1 MPETEV
7 KKKTN
12 TAATK
17 KAHIKANK
25 RKKRKL
31 RIKRI
36 LYSFTLLF
44 LLSIIFILLILI
56 FTDKDFTK
64 NKEEINIVEIK
75 KKENSNNI
83 IVKLNQKGSCSL
95 DKTEWIDSNKKICE
109 FVDTYIL
116 DKIYLKDIND
126 NIIEK
131 DLKVDYSYIEEFKVN
146 KKKMILAVNAQ
157 DKIDYGLVIKGKMET
172 EVEFISDNNDI
183 ATVSEDGTVTGISA
197 GETTIHVKFKDKEEK
212 INIKVSNLIIPVA
225 SDFNF
230 DKDYLTC
237 DIYSK
242 EENDELD
249 EILKFRVSEA
259 GYKTRAG
266 AVAAARFIGLE
277 FPYIINYF
285 SENGRYPG
293 VDGEGRYY
301 HEGLYLNKSRYSVL
315 SHSMHG
321 PGVWGCYIHSVPAE
335 KEIRNGL
342 DCSGFIT
349 WIIKQAG
356 YSPGDL
362 GAGVSPGVED
372 MTDLGEKIH
381 LTEDVVKNT
390 LKPGDLLSG
399 DGVPDIEP
407 INGGHI
413 AMVAGINGD
422 DIYVSEELWWGTGYV
437 GAVIRKYST
446 KDLLRYFYWQVD
458 MNEFYGEDGNL
469 TNYWIK

>member
-1 MPETEV
+1 MTE
-7 KKKTN
+7 KKKQ
-12 TAATK
+12 K
-17 KAHIKANK
+17 KFKSIL
-25 RKKRKL
+25 KK
-31 RIKRI
+31 I
-36 LYSFTLLF
+36 LYYFFILV
-44 LLSIIFILLILI
+44 LLSVIFGLLYLI
-56 FTDKDFTK
+56 FTDKDLK
-64 NKEEINIVEIK
+64 KDNDKIDIVDIYK
-75 KKENSNNI
+75 KDNTNNI
-83 IVKLNQKGSCSL
+83 IVKLNKNGSCSL
-95 DKTEWIDSNKKICE
+95 DKEEWITSEKNECE
-109 FVDTYIL
+109 FVDTFIL
-116 DKIYLKDIND
+116 EKMYLKDENG
-126 NIIEK
+126 IIVEK
-131 DLKVDYSYIEEFKVN
+131 DLKVDYSYIETFTVN
-146 KKKMILAVNAQ
+146 KKKLILAVNAQ
-157 DKIDYGLVIKGKMET
+157 DKIDYGIVIKGKMEELVSFT
-172 EVEFISDNNDI
+172 SDNSDI
-183 ATVSEDGTVTGISA
+183 ASVSEDGIVTGVSN
-197 GETTIHVKFKDKEEK
+197 GETTIHVKFKDKEET
-212 INIKVSNLIIPVA
+212 ITVKVSDLIIPVA
-225 SDFNF
+225 AEFNY

-249 EILKFRVSEA
+249 EILKFRVEEA

-301 HEGLYLNKSRYSVL
+301 HEGLFLNKSRFSNL
-315 SHSMHG
+315 THSMHG

-362 GAGVSPGVED
+362 GAGISPGVED
-372 MTDLGEKIH
+372 MTDLGTKVK
-381 LTEDVVKNT
+381 LTEEVVKNS
-390 LKPGDLLSG
+390 LKVGDLLSG

-413 AMVAGINGD
+413 AMVAGIKD
-422 DIYVSEELWWGTGYV
+422 DDVFVSEELWWGTGYV

-446 KDLLRYFYWQVD
+446 KDLIRYFYWQID
-458 MNEFYGEDGNL
+458 MDEFYKDDGNL
-469 TNYWIK
+469 TNYWLK

>member
-1 MPETEV
+1 MRITKYEGV
-7 KKKTN
+7 KMAKKK
-12 TAATK
+12 K
-17 KAHIKANK
+17 KKIII
-25 RKKRKL
+25 RK
-31 RIKRI
+31 I
-36 LYSFTLLF
+36 LYAFTIII
-44 LLSIIFILLILI
+44 LLSIVFTLLILI
-56 FTDKDFTK
+56 FTDKDLV
-64 NKEEINIVEIK
+64 KEKEKIDIVEIK
-75 KKENSNNI
+75 KKDNSNNI
-83 IVKLNQKGSCSL
+83 LVKLNQKGSCSL
-95 DKTEWIDSNKKICE
+95 DKEEWIDSNKNICE

-116 DKIYLKDIND
+116 DKIYLKDTN
-126 NIIEK
+126 NVIIEK
-131 DLKVDYSYIEEFKVN
+131 DLKVDYSYIEDFKVN
-146 KKKMILAVNAQ
+146 KEKMVLAVNAQ
-157 DKIDYGLVIKGKMET
+157 DKIDYGVVIKGKMET
-172 EVEFISDNNDI
+172 QVEFSSDNNDV
-183 ATVSEDGTVTGISA
+183 ATVSEDGTVTGVSA

-212 INIKVSNLIIPVA
+212 INVKVSSLIIPIA

-249 EILKFRVSEA
+249 EILKFRVTEA

-315 SHSMHG
+315 SNSMHG

-362 GAGVSPGVED
+362 GAGVSPGIED

-381 LTEDVVKNT
+381 LTEEVVKNT

-422 DIYVSEELWWGTGYV
+422 DVYVSEELWWGTGYV

>member
-1 MPETEV
+1 MQKKQV
-7 KKKTN
+7 KKTN
-12 TAATK
+12 TKPNAKSNK
-17 KAHIKANK
+17 K
-25 RKKRKL
+25 KKRKI
-31 RIKRI
+31 RIRRI
-36 LYSFTLLF
+36 LYSITILF
-44 LLSIIFILLILI
+44 LLSIIFTLFILI
-56 FTDKDFTK
+56 FTDKDLVK
-64 NKEEINIVEIK
+64 NKEMDIVEIK
-75 KKENSNNI
+75 KKENTNNI
-83 IVKLNQKGSCSL
+83 LVKLNQNGYCSL
-95 DKTEWIDSNKKICE
+95 DKEEWIKSNKSICE
-109 FVDTYIL
+109 FVDTFIL
-116 DKIYLKDIND
+116 DKLFLKDEEG

-131 DLKVDYSYIEEFKVN
+131 DLTVDYSYIEDFNVN
-146 KKKMILAVNAQ
+146 KEKMILAVNAQ
-157 DKIDYGLVIKGKMET
+157 DKIDYGVVIKGKMET
-172 EVEFISDNNDI
+172 QVEFTSDNNDI
-183 ATVSEDGTVTGISA
+183 ATVSEDGTVTGVSA
-197 GETTIHVKFKDKEEK
+197 GETTIHVKFKDKEDS
-212 INIKVSNLIIPVA
+212 IAVKVSSLIMPIA

-249 EILKFRVSEA
+249 EILKFRVTEA

-315 SHSMHG
+315 SNSMHG

-362 GAGVSPGVED
+362 GAGVSPGIED

-381 LTEDVVKNT
+381 LTEEVVKNS